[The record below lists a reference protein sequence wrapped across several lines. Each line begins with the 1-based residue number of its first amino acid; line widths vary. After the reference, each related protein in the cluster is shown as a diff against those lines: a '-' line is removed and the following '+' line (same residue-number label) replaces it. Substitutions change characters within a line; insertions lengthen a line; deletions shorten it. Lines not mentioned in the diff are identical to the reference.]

1 MSRTHWRRSLTVS
14 NPPLSKRLWD
24 DNRDLAEACLEHPFI
39 VGLADGTLSESRYG
53 LFAQQDHFYLDAYA
67 RSYAW
72 GAVRAQDFATRRQ
85 FGSLLAGIMTEGTL
99 HEKTAPELGVSL
111 EDVQPLPAA
120 REYTDFLLATASL
133 GTIGEHIAAMAP
145 CAKLYGWL
153 GTRLADQPYEER
165 YAFWINMY
173 AGAGYLE
180 KVDIIMGMLDE
191 HGEDSATE
199 AIRFRTAMELEYHFF
214 DSAWVN
220 GESG

>member
-1 MSRTHWRRSLTVS
+1 MEPSFSQ
-14 NPPLSKRLWD
+14 RLWD
-24 DNRDLAEACLEHPFI
+24 DNRDLAEACLEHPFL

-72 GAVRAQDFATRRQ
+72 GAVRAHDWRTRRQ

-99 HEKTAPELGVSL
+99 HEQTAPELGVSL

-120 REYTDFLLATASL
+120 REYTDFLLATAAT
-133 GTIGEHIAAMAP
+133 GTIGEHLAAMAP

-153 GTRLADQPYEER
+153 GTRLADQPFDER
-165 YAFWINMY
+165 YGFWINMY
-173 AGAGYLE
+173 SGQGYLE

-191 HGEDSATE
+191 HGDESNAE
-199 AIRFRTAMELEYHFF
+199 AIKFRTAMELEYHFF

-220 GESG
+220 GETQ

>member
-1 MSRTHWRRSLTVS
+1 MS
-14 NPPLSKRLWD
+14 NPPLSQRLWD

-133 GTIGEHIAAMAP
+133 GTIGEHLAAMAP

-191 HGEDSATE
+191 HGDDSV
-199 AIRFRTAMELEYHFF
+199 
-214 DSAWVN
+214 D
-220 GESG
+220 